1 MPTAGEADF
10 CLLFG
15 GLQKVRRPAG
25 RACALKRYGAQ
36 AQPAGFESALFQ
48 KSRSTPR
55 VSPPND
61 DLLSLLA
68 QGVLW
73 Q

>member
-1 MPTAGEADF
+1 MSARIEKPATGMPTAGEADF

-36 AQPAGFESALFQ
+36 A
-48 KSRSTPR
+48 
-55 VSPPND
+55 
-61 DLLSLLA
+61 
-68 QGVLW
+68 
-73 Q
+73 

>member
-15 GLQKVRRPAG
+15 GLQKVRRLSV

-36 AQPAGFESALFQ
+36 A
-48 KSRSTPR
+48 
-55 VSPPND
+55 
-61 DLLSLLA
+61 
-68 QGVLW
+68 
-73 Q
+73 